1 MQICGDEL
9 CLLCDGYEIFGI
21 IKVSKSSLKGRNGFS
36 VIFKGKSLWDLEY
49 PNCNHIMTI
58 KDSIP
63 SIPKQPINYNEFQK
77 EFENIFYKEGDIKTL
92 WFIIEQASKQEHG
105 TMLVI
110 TDKAEEEAQRLT
122 GHEVDCQISMFKNIV
137 YGVTSIDGAVL
148 LNPQGQCSAIGVILD
163 GQSDE
168 KIEDKSRGA
177 RYNSAVRYLYTYKEH
192 QRCIIIVISEDG
204 MINLFSNDLLPVNEE
219 K

>member
-1 MQICGDEL
+1 
-9 CLLCDGYEIFGI
+9 
-21 IKVSKSSLKGRNGFS
+21 
-36 VIFKGKSLWDLEY
+36 
-49 PNCNHIMTI
+49 MTV

-63 SIPKQPINYNEFQK
+63 SIPKQLISYNEFQK
-77 EFENIFYKEGDIKTL
+77 EFENIFYEEGDIKTL
-92 WFIIEQASKQEHG
+92 WSIIEQASKQEHG

-148 LNPQGQCSAIGVILD
+148 LNPQGQCSAIEVILD

-177 RYNSAVRYLYTYKEH
+177 RYNSAVRYLYNYKEH
-192 QRCIIIVISEDG
+192 QRCIIIVIS
-204 MINLFSNDLLPVNEE
+204 
-219 K
+219 